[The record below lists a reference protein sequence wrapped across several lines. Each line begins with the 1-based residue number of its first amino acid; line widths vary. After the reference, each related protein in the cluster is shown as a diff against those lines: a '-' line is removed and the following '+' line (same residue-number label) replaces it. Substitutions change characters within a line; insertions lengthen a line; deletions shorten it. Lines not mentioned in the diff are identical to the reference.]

1 MISKLPWSWNFLN
14 APTKSLLYFSS
25 NTCLALV
32 LNHKLCF
39 ATFSMSGYGLSL
51 STSFSQNS
59 TNLFIWRRYLS
70 RNKPSFSIFTS
81 VPDIVIVIFQGM
93 LSLVKFS
100 NISSKGIYVSVIA
113 SYNQSSSKN
122 SSYSGCLTYGKCACK
137 TRLKYPFI
145 IFPPYLSKFF
155 LYTITIPY
163 FCKNSKRFYKK
174 FIKNLNFLFLS

>member
-1 MISKLPWSWNFLN
+1 
-14 APTKSLLYFSS
+14 
-25 NTCLALV
+25 
-32 LNHKLCF
+32 
-39 ATFSMSGYGLSL
+39 
-51 STSFSQNS
+51 
-59 TNLFIWRRYLS
+59 
-70 RNKPSFSIFTS
+70 
-81 VPDIVIVIFQGM
+81 M

-163 FCKNSKRFYKK
+163 FCKNSKHFYKK
-174 FIKNLNFLFLS
+174 FIKNLNFLFLLEHDISYFNLATKFSNINLFYFNNIILKITKNLPAKLNWQAKGEDNKTRIQLLFLTAKNQKQYDYNC